1 MKNYFIQYLK
11 FVSIFLLGFLFFA
24 CKNDNEMQQKIVGKW
39 YAAQL
44 IECDEVIPIERENV
58 NLALSENGKY
68 IFNSTLNIHEEGDFN
83 VKDSLLY
90 TKDLLKND
98 ATIKV
103 VKIVK
108 LNHDTLELAMNYKGK
123 EQILSL
129 LREQPIANGQM
140 KTVNQSHDTT
150 KNNLSNDT
158 TNNNATIAAA
168 TTAAVAATALAAT
181 ATSSDTAKN
190 AKKELE
196 KQEVKKEEKKEPSK
210 SSIKEP
216 KKSKKELE
224 REKREKEEERKDR
237 EKEKKKREK
246 ARKERE
252 KREKEEERKD
262 RERERKKRE
271 KAKKKKK

>member
-1 MKNYFIQYLK
+1 MKKYFIQYLK
-11 FVSIFLLGFLFFA
+11 FNFICLLTFGLLG
-24 CKNDNEMQQKIVGKW
+24 CKNEMQEKIVGKW

-44 IECDEVIPIERENV
+44 IECDEIIPIDRENV
-58 NLALSENGKY
+58 NLELSENGKY

-83 VKDSLLY
+83 LKDSLLY

-103 VKIVK
+103 VKIIK

-123 EQILSL
+123 EQVLSL
-129 LREQPIANGQM
+129 LRDEPMANGQT
-140 KTVNQSHDTT
+140 KIVKQSSD
-150 KNNLSNDT
+150 ST
-158 TNNNATIAAA
+158 TNNPPKDTSNNANTVAAA

-181 ATSSDTAKN
+181 TASNDASNVEKQAA
-190 AKKELE
+190 AKKETT
-196 KQEVKKEEKKEPSK
+196 KESPKTTH
-210 SSIKEP
+210 

-224 REKREKEEERKDR
+224 REKKEQEQEKKER

-252 KREKEEERKD
+252 KKEKEREKKEK
-262 RERERKKRE
+262 EREKKARE
-271 KAKKKKK
+271 NAKKKKKK